1 MKEINARIQDSQR
14 IHLDDSEFEAKEKE
28 KTIYKKIQGRES
40 YEGKRGGLYQTN
52 QTIEQTNQY
61 ENLNTGT

>member
-40 YEGKRGGLYQTN
+40 YEGKRGGLFQTN
-52 QTIEQTNQY
+52 
-61 ENLNTGT
+61 